1 MANKL
6 TFTQTAT
13 ILNQMLRYAT
23 GKEDLTVAIN
33 ETEFVAQANTLLQ
46 MGYEQFTN
54 AMCQTLSKTIWSIR
68 PYKRKLK
75 DLYADEI
82 RYGNHV
88 RKENA
93 IDGEFEDDQT
103 INLIDGTSVDPWR
116 INKPKVIETNW
127 YGQNIYQVLRTL
139 PRDQINV
146 AITGSGEFGN
156 FITMVLTNVSDMIE
170 QKHEVTAR
178 ATLCNLIGA
187 KVKADSTNVIYLVD
201 EYMTEKGII
210 DPTFD
215 YRTPSNFGDFARWL
229 YGYVETLSDDLT
241 ERNILYHKNITGKEI
256 SRHTPKSEQILYVL
270 SKTINHIQ
278 TEVKSV
284 TFNPEFLKSIRYER
298 VSYWQSP
305 KDKARVNVIPNYID
319 DNGQLVDGD
328 NVAVDIDNVFGV
340 LFDRECCGYTT
351 INEWSQTTGL
361 NPAGGYTNS
370 FWHFTDRP
378 WLDMTEN
385 AVVLILGKAP
395 TTNINPVT
403 IGVPSGSTT
412 TYGHKVNTYQ
422 TGVTVTGDE
431 VTGTL
436 KFVQGGLAETGPL
449 SGDGYFLALNWSEP
463 ESGVTSIKL
472 GLNPSMGTGLVEG
485 IGDPD
490 RIIVCKVTDKDT
502 QDFYVVQSDGT
513 NKLTQGLNLSGL
525 TLN

>member
-23 GKEDLTVAIN
+23 GKDDLVVAVN
-33 ETEFVAQANTLLQ
+33 ETEFVAQANTMLL

-54 AMCQTLSKTIWSIR
+54 AMSQTLSRTIWSNR
-68 PYKRKLK
+68 PYSRKMR

-103 INLIDGTSVDPWR
+103 INLVDGTSVDPWR
-116 INKPKVIETNW
+116 INKPKVIQTNW
-127 YGQNIYQVLRTL
+127 YGQNVYQVLKTL
-139 PRDQINV
+139 PRDQINT
-146 AITGSGEFGN
+146 AISSSGEFGS

-187 KVKADSTNVIYLVD
+187 KVKCDPDNVIYLVD
-201 EYMTEKGII
+201 EYVEEKGIT
-210 DPTFD
+210 DPDFD
-215 YRTPSNFGDFARWL
+215 YRTPANYGDFARWL
-229 YGYVETLSDDLT
+229 YGYIETLSDDLE
-241 ERNILYHKNITGKEI
+241 ERGILYHKNITGKEI
-256 SRHTPKSEQILYVL
+256 SRHTPKSEQILYVI
-270 SKTINHIQ
+270 SKVINHIQ

-284 TFNPEFLKSIRYER
+284 TFNPEFLKAIRYER

-305 KDKARVNVIPNYID
+305 KDKTRVSVIPNYID
-319 DNGQLVDGD
+319 DNGQLVDD
-328 NVAVDIDNVFGV
+328 DSSAVDISDVFGV

-351 INEWSQTTGL
+351 INNWSQSTGL
-361 NPAGGYTNS
+361 NPAGGYTNT

-378 WLDMTEN
+378 WLDLTEN
-385 AVVLILGKAP
+385 AIVLVLGKK
-395 TTNINPVT
+395 TTNTIEPVT
-403 IGVPSGSTT
+403 VGVPAGSTT

-422 TGVTVTGDE
+422 TGVQVNGDE

-449 SGDGYFLALNWSEP
+449 AGDGYFLALNWSEP
-463 ESGVTSIKL
+463 AAGITSIKL

-485 IGDPD
+485 IGDQD
-490 RIIVCKVTDKDT
+490 RIIVCKVTDKNT

-513 NKLTQGLNLSGL
+513 HKLTQGFDLSGL